1 MKQKSMVSR
10 REFIRNTSIAGGGLI
25 IGLHLLESCVGEVIV
40 NPKFKDPLPL
50 SENVFHQDGATSIT
64 DFLQIRSD
72 GSIFVALTKYE
83 MGQGVSTGLSAII
96 AEELEADWS
105 KINIRYAEPI
115 KDVANIT
122 GGSTSILS
130 HWDLMRKAGAFAK
143 SLLMATAAKEWSVYV
158 DQCLAQKSVVQLLG
172 TKKTLGYG
180 QLAEK
185 VVVPENYRELF
196 DKVPLKYRS
205 KFNLIGNR
213 LKSKIIPDIVLGKHP
228 YSIDLKIPGLKYAAI
243 ARCPVFMGSLKNYD
257 DSAAINIR
265 GVEKVVPIKGVVIDE
280 ATHVRDGIAVIAN
293 STWAAFKGKEALV
306 AEWDLG
312 EKKNINPERFEKE
325 CYQLL
330 EKEEGRQIL
339 VDEVVHEVT
348 DYDDTI
354 SHTYEF
360 PYQHHACM
368 EPLNATAQYHVD
380 SCEIWV
386 GTQSSDKVIGNV
398 EKHFGIPKENV
409 KVHCHPS
416 GGGFGLRYSSA
427 YALEALMVS
436 EAAGGDLVKMC
447 YSREDDIKF
456 DYLNPFELNKHTIQI
471 KEGRIIGW
479 NLKNV
484 MDNWGG
490 LSAWLYY
497 DVPNRSANEIKVK
510 GFTQMGA
517 WRSVMANAEGFST
530 ECFIDEVALALNRDP
545 LEFRLSMLPANKM
558 LTVNH
563 RFKCNL
569 GRLRGALL
577 LAARKANWGVE
588 LSSGSGKGIAAYP
601 YMHGNGYGAAV
612 TDVSI
617 KDGTISVDKV
627 TLAIDCGLVV
637 NPDLVIQQMEG
648 GIIWAISA
656 IFYGGTDYK
665 DGSVQRSNFHDN
677 KVLRINEIPEIE
689 VHICENDEP
698 KPWGVGEIAGPVTY
712 ASVCNAIYAATGK
725 RIRKLPIDKELKLR
739 ENG

>member
-1 MKQKSMVSR
+1 MGKNKISR
-10 REFIRNTSIAGGGLI
+10 RNFIRNTSFAGSGLV
-25 IGLHLLESCVGEVIV
+25 IGLNFLESCVGEVTV
-40 NPKFKDPLPL
+40 NTEFKKPLVT
-50 SENVFHQDGATSIT
+50 SENVFHQDGANSIT

-72 GSIFVALTKYE
+72 GKIFVSLTKYE

-105 KINIRYAEPI
+105 KINIRYAGPI

-130 HWDLMRKAGAFAK
+130 HWDLLRKAGAFAK
-143 SLLMATAAKEWSVYV
+143 NLLIGAAAKEWSVYV
-158 DQCLAQKSVVQLLG
+158 DECIAKKSVVQLLG
-172 TKKTLGYG
+172 TDKKLDYG

-196 DKVPLKYRS
+196 DETPLKYRS
-205 KFNLIGNR
+205 KFTLVGNS
-213 LKSKIIPDIVLGKHP
+213 LESKIIPDIVTGKHP
-228 YSIDLKIPGLKYAAI
+228 YSIDLKLPGMKYAAV
-243 ARCPVFMGSLKNYD
+243 ARCPVFMGSLENYD
-257 DSAAINIR
+257 DSVAIDIP
-265 GVEKVVPIKGVVIDE
+265 GVEKVVPVKGVVLDD

-293 STWAAFKGKEALV
+293 TTWAAFKGKEAV
-306 AEWDLG
+306 IAEWNLG
-312 EKKNINPERFEKE
+312 EKAKIDSDDFVKN
-325 CYQLL
+325 CYGLL
-330 EKEEGRQIL
+330 ESEQGREIL
-339 VDEVVHEVT
+339 VDGPIEKVEGH
-348 DYDDTI
+348 DKTI

-368 EPLNATAQYHVD
+368 EPLNATAQYRTD

-386 GTQSSDKVIGNV
+386 GTQSADKIMGNV
-398 EKHFGIPKENV
+398 EKHFGIPKEKI
-409 KVHCHPS
+409 KVNCHPS

-427 YALEALMVS
+427 YALEALIVS

-456 DYLNPFELNKHTIQI
+456 DYLNPFELNKHTVQI
-471 KEGRIIGW
+471 KKGRIMGW

-497 DVPNRSANEIKVK
+497 DIPNRSANEIKVK

-530 ECFIDEVALALNRDP
+530 ECFIDEVAFELKRDP

-558 LTVNH
+558 LPVNH
-563 RFKCNL
+563 RFECDL
-569 GRLRGALL
+569 GRLRGALI
-577 LAARKANWGVE
+577 LAAKKAGWGE
-588 LSSGSGKGIAAYP
+588 KLPSGSGKGIAAYP

-617 KDGTISVDKV
+617 KEGVISVDKV
-627 TLAIDCGLVV
+627 TIAVDCGLVV
-637 NPDLVIQQMEG
+637 NPNLVKQQMEG
-648 GIIWAISA
+648 GIIWALSA
-656 IFYGGTDYK
+656 IFYGGTEYK
-665 DGSVQRSNFHDN
+665 DGVVQRNNFHDN
-677 KVLRINEIPEIE
+677 KVLTINEIPEIE
-689 VHICENDEP
+689 VHICKNDES

-712 ASVCNAIYAATGK
+712 ASVCNAIFDATGD
-725 RIRKLPIDKELKLR
+725 RIRKLPIGKVLLNK
-739 ENG
+739 